1 MYGFGQTVY
10 FCIFDLS
17 MKKYLKTLTIQIFLL
32 VFSLGSIAQTVPF
45 ENEVKMLVEKYENT
59 PWEKGGVVFTGSS
72 SIRFWK
78 TLEKDFPK
86 ANIINTGFGGS
97 QAHDLI
103 RHLDALVISFEPKK
117 IFIYVGENDVNAEK
131 SVRQI
136 INEYGVIM
144 ERISNSIPEVTFY
157 FIGVKPSPSR
167 WDKKGQ
173 MEALNAEIQKIA
185 ESKENVVYI
194 DVWTKMLD
202 KEGNPNENLFIA
214 DRLHMNGKGYKIWK
228 KAVTPYLD

>member
-1 MYGFGQTVY
+1 MRICFK
-10 FCIFDLS
+10 IPSL
-17 MKKYLKTLTIQIFLL
+17 LIFLFFL
-32 VFSLGSIAQTVPF
+32 SQWSTAQTKPF
-45 ENEVKMLVEKYENT
+45 EAEVKRLVENYENT

-72 SIRFWK
+72 SIRLWH

-97 QAHDLI
+97 QTHELI
-103 RHLDALVISFEPKK
+103 LYLDELVISFEPKK
-117 IFIYVGENDVNAEK
+117 VFIYVGENDINAGK

-144 ERISNSIPEVTFY
+144 ERVSASNQEVAFY

-185 ESKENVVYI
+185 ESKENVTYI
-194 DVWTKMLD
+194 DVWTKMFD
-202 KEGNPNENLFIA
+202 KEGNHNEKFFVE
-214 DRLHMNGKGYKIWK
+214 DRLHMNAKGYKIWK
-228 KAVTPYLD
+228 KAVKPYLEN